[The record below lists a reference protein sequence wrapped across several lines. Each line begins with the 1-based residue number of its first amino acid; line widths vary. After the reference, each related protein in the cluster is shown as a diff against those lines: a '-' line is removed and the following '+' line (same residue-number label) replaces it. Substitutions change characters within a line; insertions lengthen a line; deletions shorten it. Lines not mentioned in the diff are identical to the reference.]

1 MDETIVLRRNNGVA
15 HVRRRVFVW
24 VVCAVVILAVPTPGS
39 AQESD
44 GREPADGFFLGTSI
58 NGLYNIT
65 DGPRAALGARA
76 WYQRPI
82 IDATG
87 PLWDPARIEVG
98 LTNRWAPVFN
108 DVAAYVYFEP
118 IAAFDVT
125 ASVGYQVQYDGLL
138 DGAGY
143 YRLTGYDEDPT
154 DDISNRYTTQG
165 GTIIRVAPRFKFAM
179 RRFVA
184 SHTIQMTWV
193 DYRTFASDDDDFDFF
208 LDGGGGIDEVLNE
221 RGVWIQNNSFVF
233 YAATPGLLVGV
244 NSTVDGVPDADRR
257 NVKLA
262 AASVYT
268 RALRRNWN
276 LQLVALAG
284 TYVSHRW
291 LEGEPDITLVVD
303 FTRPIGG
310 RNR

>member
-1 MDETIVLRRNNGVA
+1 MDETTVLRRNNRDYRT
-15 HVRRRVFVW
+15 VRRRFVRG
-24 VVCAVVILAVPTPGS
+24 VCAMVMLAVSTVAG

-44 GREPADGFFLGTSI
+44 SREPADGFFLGTSI

-82 IDATG
+82 IEATG
-87 PLWDPARIEVG
+87 PLWDPARVEAG

-108 DVAAYVYFEP
+108 DVAAYVYLEP
-118 IAAFDVT
+118 TAAFDVT
-125 ASVGYQVQYDGLL
+125 ASVGYQVQYDGLI

-154 DDISNRYTTQG
+154 DDISNRYATQG
-165 GTIIRVAPRFKFAM
+165 GTIIRIAPRFKFAM
-179 RRFVA
+179 RRFVV
-184 SHTIQMTWV
+184 SHTIQVTWV
-193 DYRTFASDDDDFDFF
+193 DYRTFAGDDDDFDFF

-221 RGVWIQNNSFVF
+221 RDVWIQNNSFVF
-233 YAATPGLLVGV
+233 YAAAPGLLLGG
-244 NSTVDGVPDADRR
+244 NSTIDGVPDADRR

-262 AASVYT
+262 AAAVYT
-268 RALRRNWN
+268 RVLRRSWN

-291 LEGEPDITLVVD
+291 LEGEPDVTVVVD
-303 FTRPIGG
+303 FARPIGNA
-310 RNR
+310 NR